1 MYYLLPPSSFL
12 LPPQPTLET
21 IEMLGIADQIDS
33 VMCVDDGLPPKP
45 APEQIWKICHDLNVH
60 PANAIMVT

>member
-1 MYYLLPPSSFL
+1 
-12 LPPQPTLET
+12 
-21 IEMLGIADQIDS
+21 MLGIADQIDS
-33 VMCVDDGLPPKP
+33 VMCGDDGLPPKP